1 MQGANHRLPAAKGL
15 FPDMAVALKASRKPI
30 KLRRLAWAPPDR
42 PWLDRL
48 RLARTTLFAEIGSPK
63 GKLGSSAGSA
73 SGLPPPF
80 QQRPGDI
87 NPISV

>member
-1 MQGANHRLPAAKGL
+1 MQGANRRLPAAKGL

-30 KLRRLAWAPPDR
+30 KLRRLAWAPP
-42 PWLDRL
+42 DRL

-80 QQRPGDI
+80 QQPPGDI